1 MTIRRCL
8 HVLILA
14 AAMGLVL
21 SVNARAAEELIVG
34 SWGGVWDDTVKDN
47 IVKPLVAETGAEV
60 SLLSGSSSDQFARL
74 LASPD
79 APPVDVLFLDLDL
92 AVSGFAQ
99 GMFEVLDVATIP
111 NLANVY
117 PASIYGDGQA
127 VAQSFGAITIIYDS
141 NKIEIDSWQAFFDEA
156 NTGNYALSPV
166 DVWGFYVLA
175 GLARTTTG
183 DENNLEAG
191 WKALKQVAP
200 GAAMLIGDFALRQ
213 VFEREEVAFATMYGC
228 EAYVMYTSGLESIRA
243 AKPKEGMIAVPN
255 MLVIPKNSRNP
266 ELARRFINYALSP
279 ESQLAFTLAYAAAPS
294 VRDVDVPAEIIPWMP
309 YGDEEFAA
317 LIRPDWVTMNE
328 QRDAMIERWNREFVP
343 LVGTEVE

>member
-1 MTIRRCL
+1 MTMLRYL
-8 HVLILA
+8 NLLGLA
-14 AAMGLVL
+14 AALGLAL

-60 SLLSGSSSDQFARL
+60 SILSGNSSEQFARL

-79 APPVDVLFLDLDL
+79 APPVDVLFLDLDI

-99 GMFEVLDVATIP
+99 DMFEILDAEKIP

-117 PASIYGDGQA
+117 PASIYGGGQA
-127 VAQSFGAITIIYDS
+127 VAQSFGAVTIVYDS
-141 NKIEIDSWQAFFDEA
+141 NKISIDSWQAFFDEA

-166 DVWGFYVLA
+166 DSWGFYVLSA
-175 GLARTTTG
+175 LAQTTSG

-191 WKALKQVAP
+191 WKALNQLAP
-200 GAAMLIGDFALRQ
+200 GAAMTIGDYALRQ
-213 VFEREEVAFATMYGC
+213 VFEREEIAFAPMYGC
-228 EAYVMYTSGLESIRA
+228 EAYVMYTSGLDSIRA

-266 ELARRFINYALSP
+266 ELARRFIHRALSP
-279 ESQLAFTLAYAAAPS
+279 ESQLAFTLAYAAGPS
-294 VRDVDVPAEIIPWMP
+294 VRGVEVPDEVIPWLP
-309 YGDEEFAA
+309 YGEEEFAA
-317 LIRPDWVTMNE
+317 LIRPDWATMNE
-328 QRDAMIERWNREFVP
+328 QRDAMLERWNREFVP
-343 LVGTEVE
+343 LVGTM